1 MFHVEHGAVRRSRKI
16 SKIAAAAIAL
26 SATLTAA
33 MASPSFAGTS
43 PASSSPSFTVN
54 HSVQFTGMAP
64 VGKTS
69 LPKPDIA
76 IVPGSVI
83 NLVAHDSRIPVA
95 IRNNYDTEVK
105 VLVRIKPSNFTV
117 TIPGDVLVSVPA
129 QTTVHAEV
137 PVQALSNGSVSLEA
151 WLTTTTGIRLGNSVT
166 LAMNVNADVES
177 AILIGFAGLVVAL
190 VAIGLPRTLRKRR
203 QQQEASA

>member
-16 SKIAAAAIAL
+16 STIAFVAL
-26 SATLTAA
+26 ALAGFLGSVQAG
-33 MASPSFAGTS
+33 PSFASASGLARAS
-43 PASSSPSFTVN
+43 VILAPA
-54 HSVQFTGMAP
+54 
-64 VGKTS
+64 KTT
-69 LPKPDIA
+69 LPKPDVA

-105 VLVRIKPSNFTV
+105 VLVRMKPSNFTV

-151 WLTTTTGIRLGNSVT
+151 WLTTTSGIRLGNSVT

-177 AILIGFAGLVVAL
+177 AILLGFAGLVVAL

-203 QQQEASA
+203 QQQETAE